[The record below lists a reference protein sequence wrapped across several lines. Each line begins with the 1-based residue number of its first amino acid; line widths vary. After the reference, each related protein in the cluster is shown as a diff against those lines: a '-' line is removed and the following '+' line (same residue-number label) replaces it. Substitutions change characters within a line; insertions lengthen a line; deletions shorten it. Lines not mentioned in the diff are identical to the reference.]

1 MRSLCWLKT
10 LIGRHRGNGLN
21 FVPAS
26 GHCIFPAPLPGVMP
40 HLMFSIIILW
50 QAWTARRMSS
60 SSVSCTNAWSHCSGS
75 SMPIALKR
83 INTHDHPY
91 LPVLSPL
98 MVEEQV
104 RAALSEDLGRAGDIT
119 SQATIAPEMI
129 AEAELNAREDGIV
142 AGLDLAR
149 AAFRLMDP
157 AIRFDAFVKD
167 GDRLP
172 PGTVIARVSGP
183 ARAVLSAERVALNF
197 LMHLCG
203 VATHTARF
211 AGEIAH
217 TPAKV
222 CCTRKTIPGLR
233 ALEKYAVRMGGGSS
247 HRYGLDDA
255 ILIKDNHIAV
265 AGGVAGA
272 IRAARAFAGHLV
284 KVEVEVTTLEE
295 LEEALEAQPD
305 VVLLD
310 NMGPELLRR
319 AVEINR
325 DCAGLADAAYAAD
338 PRRVKLEASGN
349 VNLKTIRA
357 IAETGV
363 DYIST
368 SKITMAAPTLD
379 IGLDVVVR

>member
-1 MRSLCWLKT
+1 MT
-10 LIGRHRGNGLN
+10 
-21 FVPAS
+21 
-26 GHCIFPAPLPGVMP
+26 
-40 HLMFSIIILW
+40 
-50 QAWTARRMSS
+50 TA
-60 SSVSCTNAWSHCSGS
+60 A
-75 SMPIALKR
+75 
-83 INTHDHPY
+83 Y

-98 MVEEQV
+98 MIEDHA
-104 RAALSEDLGRAGDIT
+104 RAALMEDLGRAGDIT
-119 SQATIAPEMI
+119 SQATISSDMA
-129 AEAELNAREDGIV
+129 AAAELNSREDGVV
-142 AGLDLAR
+142 AGIELAR

-157 AIRFDAFVKD
+157 QVRFEAFVAD
-167 GDRLP
+167 GDRVSQ
-172 PGTVIARVSGP
+172 GTVLARVAGP

-197 LMHLCG
+197 LMHLSG
-203 VATHTARF
+203 VATYTAKF
-211 AGEIAH
+211 AGAIAH
-217 TPAKV
+217 TRAKI
-222 CCTRKTIPGLR
+222 CCTRKTMPGLR

-265 AGGVAGA
+265 SGGVGGA
-272 IRAARAFAGHLV
+272 VRAARAFAGHLV

-295 LEEALEAQPD
+295 LEEALEAEPD

-325 DCAGLADAAYAAD
+325 DAAGLGDETYGAD

-349 VNLKTIRA
+349 VNIQTVRA

-379 IGLDVVVR
+379 IGLDVVLK